1 MELVKFLQECSLKE
15 FTDWMKDAC
24 ISNSFKN
31 IENGTPFKVI
41 IINDI
46 DLDGEYSYY
55 NTGAMDDIESFYNL
69 MKSYSSNYIKEQN
82 LFDLNET
89 TRIFTYS
96 NSDELL
102 NCKSEELY
110 PLISVLQ
117 EEDPYPYKTHIS
129 SAKCGERFIRI
140 VNNMQLRY
148 LPKAKIFYN
157 DDNYTI
163 GFDRYDRTT
172 EFLYELIDILEN
184 DEMYEN
190 LVKGKDNYPIENNS
204 LYTIIKQS
212 IVLKDSNFGYY
223 NNSKNE
229 DNKKFYVIPVLAYE
243 TIPNILSK
251 KHDPFYILDDIYIL
265 FADQMYTIEELIDV
279 LKYALDKN
287 NELFYAFYD
296 YWSCL
301 GFILVDSKEDL
312 DKILH
317 YKDTPSVLY
326 SILERRKE
334 ASE

>member
-15 FTDWMKDAC
+15 FTYWMKDAC

-172 EFLYELIDILEN
+172 EFLYELIDILE
-184 DEMYEN
+184 
-190 LVKGKDNYPIENNS
+190 
-204 LYTIIKQS
+204 
-212 IVLKDSNFGYY
+212 KDS
-223 NNSKNE
+223 SIAKS
-229 DNKKFYVIPVLAYE
+229 NKDLLLNHLLLNIVAKTKLLEGNDVKDYIKELKKRKIYQYF
-243 TIPNILSK
+243 PNITFKDKLRRTVIK
-251 KHDPFYILDDIYIL
+251 DF
-265 FADQMYTIEELIDV
+265 
-279 LKYALDKN
+279 LKYYLAKN
-287 NELFYAFYD
+287 N
-296 YWSCL
+296 
-301 GFILVDSKEDL
+301 K
-312 DKILH
+312 
-317 YKDTPSVLY
+317 
-326 SILERRKE
+326 
-334 ASE
+334 